1 MENSSSFFSNK
12 ACKYFPCHKTEDPDS
27 FNCLFCYCPLY
38 MLGDKCGGNFRYT
51 EKGVKDCT
59 DCTVPHRPESAEY
72 IKSRFGDIKKRASR
86 ARSRKPAGDGEKK
99 C

>member
-1 MENSSSFFSNK
+1 MNSDSFINNTD
-12 ACKYFPCHKTEDPDS
+12 CKYFPCHKTNRPED

-51 EKGVKDCT
+51 EKGIKDCT
-59 DCTVPHRPESAEY
+59 NCTVPHRQDSAEY

-86 ARSRKPAGDGEKK
+86 ARSRKKNDEVDKK
-99 C
+99 